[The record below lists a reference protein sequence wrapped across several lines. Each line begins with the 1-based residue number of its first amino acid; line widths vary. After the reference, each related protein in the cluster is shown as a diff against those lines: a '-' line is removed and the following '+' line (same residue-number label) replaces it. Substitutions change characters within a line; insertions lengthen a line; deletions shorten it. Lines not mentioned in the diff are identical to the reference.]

1 MGIDGARAD
10 EDEDQQHQ
18 LLEGPTTNNN
28 IVFLMFD
35 TAAPLFFCSR
45 LQLHG
50 DVIKIDKVETVT
62 HVKYLNANLE
72 EKIFA
77 TINIVKGLP
86 NLNGDDK

>member
-50 DVIKIDKVETVT
+50 NVIKIDKVETVT
-62 HVKYLNANLE
+62 RVKYLNANLE

>member
-1 MGIDGARAD
+1 LGIDGARAD

-50 DVIKIDKVETVT
+50 NVIKIDKVETVT

-72 EKIFA
+72 EK
-77 TINIVKGLP
+77 NIRNNQHCQRITKFKWG
-86 NLNGDDK
+86 

>member
-50 DVIKIDKVETVT
+50 EVIKIDKVETVT
-62 HVKYLNANLE
+62 CVKYLNANLE